1 MIENYPV
8 TEKKNKHGFRRVF
21 LSAGAF
27 ESLIGLQ
34 SRNDSHGLNIHFG
47 LKDLATAFVQ
57 VGVETPG
64 FRELVL
70 SRALDNARQQL
81 NQDLLLNDKELHP

>member
-8 TEKKNKHGFRRVF
+8 GQKPNRQEFRRVF
-21 LSAGAF
+21 LSEGAF
-27 ESLIGLQ
+27 ASLIGIQ
-34 SRNDSHGLNIHFG
+34 SRKTCQALNIRFD
-47 LKDLATAFVQ
+47 LRDLATAFVQ
-57 VGVETPG
+57 VGIETPG

-81 NQDLLLNDKELHP
+81 NQDLQPKDKESTP